1 MSQASQIYFKIPAMI
16 TMYRKEGGEKIGLT
30 LEQQK
35 VKKLYIEGKKAGEII
50 KLTGISKSKVYRWIA
65 DEALGFEESKKL
77 AEFTTDDMVD
87 IIDESHKKLLMEIAE
102 NPSKLLDSKTADS
115 LCKVAR
121 VLESMAA
128 KSDREKAA
136 EIEGQETTKGV
147 LIIDDVEYQYLVE
160 QKAKEAVEDSK

>member
-1 MSQASQIYFKIPAMI
+1 MK
-16 TMYRKEGGEKIGLT
+16 LT
-30 LEQQK
+30 LEQQQ
-35 VKKLYIEGKKAGEII
+35 VKKLYIEGKKAAEII
-50 KLTGISKSKVYRWIA
+50 KITGISKSKVYRWIA
-65 DEALGFEESKKL
+65 DESLGFEESRKL

-102 NPSKLLDSKTADS
+102 NPNKLLDSKTADS

-136 EIEGQETTKGV
+136 EGAETTKGV
-147 LIIDDVEYQYLVE
+147 LIVDDIEYQYLIK
-160 QKAKEAVEDSK
+160 QNNKETVGTPE

>member
-1 MSQASQIYFKIPAMI
+1 MI
-16 TMYRKEGGEKIGLT
+16 AMYRKEGGEKIGLT

>member
-1 MSQASQIYFKIPAMI
+1 MRFYFSAMI
-16 TMYRKEGGEKIGLT
+16 AMYRKEGGEKIGLT
-30 LEQQK
+30 LEQQE

-50 KLTGISKSKVYRWIA
+50 KLTGISKSKVYRWLN
-65 DEALGFEESKKL
+65 DKTLGFEESKKL
-77 AEFTTDDMVD
+77 AEFSTDNMLD
-87 IIDESHKKLLMEIAE
+87 IIDESHKKLLLEIAE
-102 NPSKLLDSKTADS
+102 NPSKLLDSKVADS

-147 LIIDDVEYQYLVE
+147 LIIDDVEYQYLIK
-160 QKAKEAVEDSK
+160 QGNKEAVGNSE

>member
-1 MSQASQIYFKIPAMI
+1 MRFYFSAMI
-16 TMYRKEGGEKIGLT
+16 AMYRKEGGEKIGLT

-136 EIEGQETTKGV
+136 EVEGQETTKGV

-160 QKAKEAVEDSK
+160 QKAEETVGNSE